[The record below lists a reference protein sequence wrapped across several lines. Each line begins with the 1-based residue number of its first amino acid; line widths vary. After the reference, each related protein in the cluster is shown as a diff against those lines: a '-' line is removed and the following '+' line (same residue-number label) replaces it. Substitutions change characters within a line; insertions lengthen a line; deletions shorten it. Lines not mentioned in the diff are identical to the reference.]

1 MRVGV
6 LELPVAFRDACA
18 ADLRL
23 HLGLPPQA
31 ALATHRVQGNGWI
44 AELRILG
51 ASHQVLIGQGER
63 IARSEAVAC
72 HLAGEGHRLDAISPR
87 GSEDSEYEFH
97 ATVVRL
103 SPPDFRSYVED
114 VINEHADD
122 ARALC
127 ARFPGDELGAT
138 VLRLDPFAGQDV
150 NWLSWQT
157 WHTYPRT
164 GEVVATSSRAALQ
177 VGSFAGRP

>member
-1 MRVGV
+1 MTSGV

-18 ADLRL
+18 DELRL
-23 HLGLPPQA
+23 HLGLPRQA
-31 ALATHRVQGNGWI
+31 ALATRLIDGDGWTVD
-44 AELRILG
+44 LRILG
-51 ASHQVLIGQGER
+51 ASHQVLITEGER
-63 IARSEAVAC
+63 VMCSETVAC
-72 HLAGEGHRLDAISPR
+72 HLAGEGHRLAAIPPR
-87 GSEDSEYEFH
+87 CSAGSEYEFQ

-103 SPPDFRSYVED
+103 SPAEFRSYVED
-114 VINEHADD
+114 VISEHAHD

-138 VLRLDPFAGQDV
+138 VLRLEPVAGQDV

-164 GEVVATSSRAALQ
+164 GEVVATSSRTPLRI
-177 VGSFAGRP
+177 GSFAGQP